1 MNTDTVVIKSTA
13 MKHIEG
19 GWPKEVDP
27 TEKQDV
33 TRFVTKAQKQQE
45 YKDAV
50 LTMGPVIA
58 RCMKQNGTCDI
69 YEGYFDDVEDDHS
82 STPPSAKVRRCL
94 CFQQRGPP
102 PSEALG
108 TGHRALW
115 SGSGGGRSRS
125 QPPLSAPCSVVRVL
139 MSPSL
144 SPVRSRVA
152 SLRTARAPPLSPM
165 LPLSLCTRASL
176 CLFRRPL
183 SLRAPS
189 FVYFDVLSRAPDFRC
204 GGSASLW
211 R

>member
-45 YKDAV
+45 YKDAL

-69 YEGYFDDVEDDHS
+69 YEGYFDDVEEDHS
-82 STPPSAKVRRCL
+82 STPPSAKVRRWPML
-94 CFQQRGPP
+94 ATAR
-102 PSEALG
+102 STTLRG

-115 SGSGGGRSRS
+115 SGSGGRRSRS

-144 SPVRSRVA
+144 SPVRSRVD

-165 LPLSLCTRASL
+165 LSLSLCTRASL

-183 SLRAPS
+183 SLCAPS

>member
-69 YEGYFDDVEDDHS
+69 YEGYFDDVEDDQLRYDCAQTRHDCNTSRANTHS
-82 STPPSAKVRRCL
+82 ENISDDALHVKRITPASTL
-94 CFQQRGPP
+94 
-102 PSEALG
+102 
-108 TGHRALW
+108 
-115 SGSGGGRSRS
+115 
-125 QPPLSAPCSVVRVL
+125 
-139 MSPSL
+139 
-144 SPVRSRVA
+144 PVRGSDQA
-152 SLRTARAPPLSPM
+152 AGSDILADAQLTISPQT
-165 LPLSLCTRASL
+165 LHA
-176 CLFRRPL
+176 
-183 SLRAPS
+183 
-189 FVYFDVLSRAPDFRC
+189 V
-204 GGSASLW
+204 
-211 R
+211 